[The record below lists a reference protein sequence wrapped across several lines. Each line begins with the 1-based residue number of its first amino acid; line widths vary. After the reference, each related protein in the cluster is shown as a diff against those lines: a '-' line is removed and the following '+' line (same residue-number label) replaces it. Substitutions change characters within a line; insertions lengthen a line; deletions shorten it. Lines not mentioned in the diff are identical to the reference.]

1 MWEREPARL
10 IHNNSIGQR
19 GPTSRKAADA
29 PAHVDEALP
38 AAINKLTKR
47 ALVGKAVPDGHLRPQ
62 ASLEQLDNSVGLEG
76 WPSGLRHR
84 S

>member
-10 IHNNSIGQR
+10 IHNSSIGQR
-19 GPTSRKAADA
+19 GLTSRNAADA
-29 PAHVDEALP
+29 PAHVDEALKV
-38 AAINKLTKR
+38 AINKPTKR
-47 ALVGKAVPDGHLRPQ
+47 ALVGKAVADGHLRPQ
-62 ASLEQLDNSVGLEG
+62 ASLKQLDNSIGLEG